1 MIEVENL
8 VKEFGTRRA
17 VDNVSFTVEKG
28 TVLGFLGPNGAGKTT
43 TMRMIAGFLAPT
55 AGTARVMGVP
65 VQPRPELA
73 QQHIGYM
80 PENSPLYGE
89 MTVEAL
95 LRFVAEL
102 RGLRGAERN
111 TRVDEVVSMCFLQSV
126 RHQVIDTLSKGYRQ
140 RACMA
145 QALLHDPPVLLLD
158 EPTEGLDPNQK
169 KVVRD
174 MIRRMSAEKAIMLST
189 HVLEEVEA
197 LCSRVIIISEG
208 KLVTDSN
215 PADLKK
221 RSASYNQLTLRVVA
235 AAEEARTAFAAI
247 PDVERVDLL
256 HADQESVELRLYPRD
271 QQPLAALALEQ
282 SRSHGWQVLEMQTES
297 GRLDEVFRDV
307 TITDDAA

>member
-17 VDNVSFTVEKG
+17 VDDVSFTVEKG

-55 AGTARVMGVP
+55 AGTARVMGLP
-65 VQPRPELA
+65 IQPRPELA
-73 QQHIGYM
+73 QKHIGYM

-89 MTVEAL
+89 MTVETL

-102 RGLRGAERN
+102 RGLRGGARN
-111 TRVDEVVSMCFLQSV
+111 KRVDEVIEMCFLQAA
-126 RHQVIDTLSKGYRQ
+126 RHQMIDTLSKGYRQ
-140 RACMA
+140 RTCMA
-145 QALLHDPPVLLLD
+145 QAFLHDPPVLLLD

-174 MIRRMSAEKAIMLST
+174 MIKRMGAEKAIMLST

-208 KLVTDSN
+208 KLVIDSS
-215 PADLKK
+215 PADLKR
-221 RSASYNQLTLRVVA
+221 RSPSYNQLTLRVA
-235 AAEEARTAFAAI
+235 ADAEEARAAFAAI

-256 HADQESVELRLYPRD
+256 RAENGSTELRLYPRD
-271 QQPLAALALEQ
+271 QQPLATSTLEL
-282 SRSHGWQVLEMQTES
+282 SRSRGWQVLDMQTES
-297 GRLDEVFRDV
+297 GRLDEVFRNV